1 MKYLRR
7 KFFKYCPILLSL
19 VIMLVFASACADKED
34 NIADKQSDD
43 VTTQAVEENPELLW
57 TVKHEYGLVSLAVS
71 KDGNVAV
78 GENRAVYCHRISDGA
93 LEEVYVYEDMTEDL
107 AFSRDGKILG
117 AGFDVNGVWMTD
129 AANGNT
135 LYQLHNGFSSSRVAF
150 SPDGE
155 TAATGNSDGTVRLWD
170 IKTGGELAALEM
182 PGTDWITSLAY
193 DSSGKLLAASQWTDK
208 GTVYILDIEAKTLVH
223 TIILNNFLGNI
234 KDPFQFSPDGETMAA
249 AIKEEYKHLVR
260 LWTADGA
267 MQLADLSIP
276 DDYRDMDFSP
286 DGGLLAVASMKAVTI
301 WDASTHTL
309 LCTLDQK
316 FNDDDTD
323 TVAELAFTPDGRHL
337 AVARKDGTL
346 DMWMLPGAE
355 QFQTVSD
362 IHISNSLPSDAMFG
376 LGSSQ
381 LKDEAAL
388 RLEALARKLSY
399 NYSKCS
405 IKFIGHTDSSGLA
418 EENLKL
424 SKERAEAVRSWF
436 EDWANMSGAVGWTF
450 SADGRGES
458 ELIIPDTDANGA
470 YLKDAAA
477 VNRRIGIEV
486 ENATL
491 NTALLP
497 DNQPASD

>member
-1 MKYLRR
+1 MGKSVNPLS
-7 KFFKYCPILLSL
+7 KYCILLSVL
-19 VIMLVFASACADKED
+19 IIILILGAACADKED
-34 NIADKQSDD
+34 QAVDKQSEN
-43 VTTQAVEENPELLW
+43 VTTQTVEENPELLW
-57 TVKHEYGLVSLAVS
+57 TVKHENEIVSLAVS
-71 KDGNVAV
+71 PEGYVAV
-78 GENRAVYCHRISDGA
+78 GENRAVYSHRIADGT
-93 LEEVYVYEDMTEDL
+93 LDEVYIYKDMTEDL

-117 AGFDVNGVWMTD
+117 TGFDINGVWMTD
-129 AANGNT
+129 AANGST
-135 LYQLHNGFSSSRVAF
+135 LRQLHNGFSSSQVAF

-170 IKTGGELAALEM
+170 IKTGGELTALEM

-193 DSSGKLLAASQWTDK
+193 DPSGKLLAASQWTDK

-223 TIILNNFLGNI
+223 TIVLNNFLGNI
-234 KDPFQFSPDGETMAA
+234 KDPFQFSPDGKIMAA

-267 MQLADLSIP
+267 MQLVDLSIP

-286 DGGLLAVASMKAVTI
+286 DGELLAVASMKAVTI

-309 LCTLDQK
+309 LYTLDQE

-346 DMWMLPGAE
+346 EMWTLPGAE
-355 QFQTVSD
+355 QFQAVSD
-362 IHISNSLPSDAMFG
+362 IHIPNSLPSDAMFG

-388 RLEALARKLSY
+388 RLEAFARKLSY

-436 EDWANMSGAVGWTF
+436 EDWADKSGAAGWTF

-458 ELIIPDTDANGA
+458 ELIIPDTDAKGA

-477 VNRRIGIEV
+477 INRRIGIEI
-486 ENATL
+486 ETATPNTATL
-491 NTALLP
+491 P
-497 DNQPASD
+497 DKQPASD